1 MSQQH
6 DRMFA
11 KPITWNSYVNL
22 ARLAVRLLALTTL
35 ATVGAGA
42 QTRKPPADPPHLTAT
57 ITLIIGGA
65 DESRDAYIFGTIDG
79 LATDASG
86 RIIVA
91 DSKDNTIRVF
101 TADGRFVYSLGR
113 KGKGPGD
120 LDRPCCL
127 TIAKDGTLW
136 VKEYANRRYS
146 QFRLGPTT
154 ATYVR
159 SVRGTANSVWA
170 SDRVD
175 FDNKGRIVDLASAYD
190 ATTKRFR
197 IVRLRVDSGG
207 NVVASDTVPK
217 PPADSLSDVAI
228 PIPGGTSSQAQPFG
242 ARELHAYGAN
252 GEAAHAVSSRY
263 AVLWV
268 SANGTR
274 RALLERPSA
283 SAPALSD
290 SERALAEKT
299 LNAIARST
307 GIPRANLPLKI
318 PATQT
323 PLNALGFDLDG
334 RLWIERSVIDGQP
347 NQADVYERNGTWSAV
362 MQWPANVKLHHWT
375 VRGRSGLAI
384 AEDEDG
390 VQRVVRIAFR

>member
-1 MSQQH
+1 MNIAKLTSQLLTLI
-6 DRMFA
+6 A
-11 KPITWNSYVNL
+11 L
-22 ARLAVRLLALTTL
+22 APLTL
-35 ATVGAGA
+35 GA
-42 QTRKPPADPPHLTAT
+42 QASKRPSEPPRLTAT
-57 ITLIIGGA
+57 ITLNIGGA
-65 DESRDAYIFGTIDG
+65 DESRDAYVFGTIDG
-79 LATDASG
+79 LAMDASG

-120 LDRPCCL
+120 LDGPCCL
-127 TIAKDGTLW
+127 TIAEDGTLW
-136 VKEYANRRYS
+136 VKENANHRYS
-146 QFRLGPTT
+146 QFRLGPTA

-159 SVRGTANSVWA
+159 SVRGTASGVGS
-170 SDRVD
+170 SDKVD
-175 FDNKGRIVDLASAYD
+175 FDSKGRIVDLGTTFD
-190 ATTKRFR
+190 AATKLFR
-197 IVRLRVDSGG
+197 NVRLRVDSGG

-217 PPADSLSDVAI
+217 PPADSLSDVTI
-228 PIPGGTSSQAQPFG
+228 PMPGGAASFPQPFG

-274 RALLERPSA
+274 RALLARPSV
-283 SAPALSD
+283 SAPALSE
-290 SERALAEKT
+290 SERASAEKT
-299 LNAIARST
+299 LNAIARNT

-318 PATQT
+318 PATKT

-334 RLWIERSVIDGQP
+334 RLWIERSVADGQP
-347 NQADVYERNGTWSAV
+347 NQADVYDRNGTWSAV

-375 VRGRSGLAI
+375 VRGRSGIAI

-390 VQRVVRIAFR
+390 VQRVVRVEFR